1 MCYSLQHCN
10 PNRIFDHPVKLGGI
24 VLKSDRLAICDQDEK
39 YMEKLQQYLISRS
52 SFPFSVSIYG
62 NMGEFQ
68 KENAKKEFEVIL
80 AGESMFQNLAEKKF
94 SGMIVLLQDKGIV
107 VSKAERV
114 IRKYQSAE
122 IIRKK
127 ILELYADWNGTL
139 KAHGIAQKDSSLIGV
154 YSPLGRCIQTSF
166 SLLLGQFL
174 AKKQKV
180 LYLNFEPFSGL
191 SGLLGREEENDLTDL
206 VYYLSNGKERFLY
219 KLESMVSNVNGLNYV
234 APAYSYMDI
243 AAVKSEDWLLLIQ
256 SLKECTDYDVIILD
270 LSELVQ
276 GLPDVLRE
284 CSYIYT
290 LNRTDGVA
298 CHKMKEYEDLLERQ
312 EYQDII
318 SKTKKLEFPIFKSLP
333 ATLEEMSYGELAD
346 YVKKIAAASA

>member
-1 MCYSLQHCN
+1 MKN
-10 PNRIFDHPVKLGGI
+10 
-24 VLKSDRLAICDQDEK
+24 DRLAICDSDKK

-52 SFPFSVSIYG
+52 SFPFSVSIYE
-62 NMGEFQ
+62 NMKEFQ
-68 KENAKKEFEVIL
+68 KENTTKEFQVIL
-80 AGESMFQNLAEKKF
+80 AGESMFPDLEERKIT
-94 SGMIVLLQDKGIV
+94 GMVILLQDTGITAG
-107 VSKAERV
+107 KAERI

-122 IIRKK
+122 MIRKK
-127 ILELYADWNGTL
+127 ILELYADWNGTV

-154 YSPLGRCIQTSF
+154 YSPLGRGIQTSF

-191 SGLLGREEENDLTDL
+191 SGLLGREEEKDLTDL
-206 VYYLSNGKERFLY
+206 VYFLGNGKERFLY

-243 AAVKSEDWLLLIQ
+243 AAVKAEDWLLLIH
-256 SLKECTDYDVIILD
+256 SLKECADYDVIILD

-318 SKTKKLEFPIFKSLP
+318 SKTKKLEYPIFKSLP

-346 YVKKIAAASA
+346 YVRKIAVAPA

>member
-1 MCYSLQHCN
+1 M
-10 PNRIFDHPVKLGGI
+10 
-24 VLKSDRLAICDQDEK
+24 KSDRLAICDSDKK

-52 SFPFSVSIYG
+52 SFPFSVSIYE
-62 NMGEFQ
+62 NMKEFQ
-68 KENAKKEFEVIL
+68 KENTTKEFQVIL
-80 AGESMFQNLAEKKF
+80 AGESMFPDLEERKIT
-94 SGMIVLLQDKGIV
+94 GMVILLQDTGITAG
-107 VSKAERV
+107 KAERI

-122 IIRKK
+122 MIRKK
-127 ILELYADWNGTL
+127 ILELYADWNGTV
-139 KAHGIAQKDSSLIGV
+139 KAHGIVQKDSSLIGV
-154 YSPLGRCIQTSF
+154 YSPLGRGIQTSF

-191 SGLLGREEENDLTDL
+191 SGLLGREEEKDLTDL
-206 VYYLSNGKERFLY
+206 VYFLDNGKERFLY

-243 AAVKSEDWLLLIQ
+243 AAVKAEDWLLLIH
-256 SLKECTDYDVIILD
+256 SLKECADYDVIILD

-318 SKTKKLEFPIFKSLP
+318 NKTKKLEYPIFKSLP

-346 YVKKIAAASA
+346 YVRKIAVTPA

>member
-1 MCYSLQHCN
+1 MKN
-10 PNRIFDHPVKLGGI
+10 
-24 VLKSDRLAICDQDEK
+24 DRLAICDSDEK

-62 NMGEFQ
+62 DIKEFQ
-68 KENAKKEFEVIL
+68 KENARKGFEVVL
-80 AGESMFQNLAEKKF
+80 VGENMFQDLAEKQSF
-94 SGMIVLLQDKGIV
+94 GMVILLQDQGSI
-107 VSKAERV
+107 SGKAERI

-122 IIRKK
+122 TIRKK
-127 ILELYADWNGTL
+127 ILELYADWNGMV
-139 KAHGIAQKDSSLIGV
+139 KEHGTAQKDSSLIGV

-174 AKKQKV
+174 AKKQSV

-191 SGLLGREEENDLTDL
+191 SGLLGRQEEKDLTDL
-206 VYYLSNGKERFLY
+206 VYFLGNGKERFLY

-243 AAVKSEDWLLLIQ
+243 AAVKAEDWLLLIH
-256 SLKECTDYDVIILD
+256 SLKECANYDVIILD

-298 CHKMKEYEDLLERQ
+298 RHKMKEYEDLLERQ
-312 EYQDII
+312 EYQDVI

-346 YVKKIAAASA
+346 YVRKIAVMPA

>member
-1 MCYSLQHCN
+1 
-10 PNRIFDHPVKLGGI
+10 
-24 VLKSDRLAICDQDEK
+24 
-39 YMEKLQQYLISRS
+39 MEKLQQYLISRS
-52 SFPFSVSIYG
+52 TFPFSVSIYRNIG
-62 NMGEFQ
+62 DFQ
-68 KENAKKEFEVIL
+68 KENTKKEFEIIL
-80 AGESMFQNLAEKKF
+80 AGESMFQDLAEKKF
-94 SGMIVLLQDKGIV
+94 SGMVILLQENGTLIG
-107 VSKAERV
+107 KAERI

-127 ILELYADWNGTL
+127 ILELYADWNGTV
-139 KAHGIAQKDSSLIGV
+139 KSQGTAYGTAQKDSRLIGV

-191 SGLLGREEENDLTDL
+191 AGLLGREEDKDLTDL
-206 VYYLSNGKERFLY
+206 VYYLGNGKERFLY

-243 AAVKSEDWLLLIQ
+243 AAVKAQDWLLLIDC
-256 SLKECTDYDVIILD
+256 LKERADYDVIILD

-276 GLPDVLRE
+276 GLPNVLRE

-298 CHKMKEYEDLLERQ
+298 RHKMKEYEDLLERQ
-312 EYQDII
+312 EYQDIMT
-318 SKTKKLEFPIFKSLP
+318 KTKKLEFPIFKSLP

-346 YVKKIAAASA
+346 YVRKIAAMPA

>member
-1 MCYSLQHCN
+1 MRDPLQYCHSDCI
-10 PNRIFDHPVKLGGI
+10 PDYPVRLGGV
-24 VLKSDRLAICDQDEK
+24 VLKNDRLAICDSDEK

-62 NMGEFQ
+62 NMEEFR
-68 KENAKKEFEVIL
+68 KENVKNGFEVIL
-80 AGESMFQNLAEKKF
+80 AGESMFSDLEEMEF
-94 SGMIVLLQDKGIV
+94 TGMPILLQDKGV
-107 VSKAERV
+107 MVGKAERIV
-114 IRKYQSAE
+114 RKYQSAE

-127 ILELYADWNGTL
+127 ILEMYADWDGTV
-139 KAHGIAQKDSSLIGV
+139 KVRGVAHKENRLIGV

-166 SLLLGQFL
+166 SLLLGQFI

-191 SGLLGREEENDLTDL
+191 SGLLGREEEQDLTDL
-206 VYYLSNGKERFLY
+206 VYFLSNGKDRFLY

-243 AAVKSEDWLLLIQ
+243 AAIKAEDWLLLIH
-256 SLKECTDYDVIILD
+256 SLKECADYDVIILD

-298 CHKMKEYEDLLERQ
+298 RHKMKEYEDLLMRQ

-318 SKTKKLEFPIFKSLP
+318 TKTKKLELPTFKSLP

-346 YVKKIAAASA
+346 YVRKIVAMSA

>member
-1 MCYSLQHCN
+1 MKN
-10 PNRIFDHPVKLGGI
+10 N
-24 VLKSDRLAICDQDEK
+24 RLAICDPDEK
-39 YMEKLQQYLISRS
+39 YIKKLQQYLISRN
-52 SFPFSVSIYG
+52 SFPFSVSVYG

-68 KENAKKEFEVIL
+68 KENERKEFEVIL
-80 AGESMFQNLAEKKF
+80 AGESMFQDLTEKKF
-94 SGMIVLLQDKGIV
+94 SGMIVLLQDQGMLSV
-107 VSKAERV
+107 KAGRI

-122 IIRKK
+122 MIRKK
-127 ILELYADWNGTL
+127 ILELYADWDGSV
-139 KAHGIAQKDSSLIGV
+139 KVHGIMQKDNILIGV

-174 AKKQKV
+174 AKKQRV

-191 SGLLGREEENDLTDL
+191 SGLLGREEEKDLTDL
-206 VYYLSNGKERFLY
+206 VYFLSNGKERFLY

-243 AAVKSEDWLLLIQ
+243 AAVKAEDWLLLIH
-256 SLKECTDYDVIILD
+256 SLKECADYDVIILD

-298 CHKMKEYEDLLERQ
+298 RHKMKEYEDLLERQ
-312 EYQDII
+312 EYRDII
-318 SKTKKLEFPIFKSLP
+318 CKTKKLELPIFKSLP

-346 YVKKIAAASA
+346 YVRKIAVMPA

>member
-1 MCYSLQHCN
+1 MRYPLQHSYPDC
-10 PNRIFDHPVKLGGI
+10 IFNSPDELGGI
-24 VLKSDRLAICDQDEK
+24 FLKNDRLAICDLDEK
-39 YMEKLQQYLISRS
+39 YMKKLQQYLISRS

-62 NMGEFQ
+62 NTKEFQ
-68 KENAKKEFEVIL
+68 KESEKKQFEVIL
-80 AGESMFQNLAEKKF
+80 AGESMFRDLAKKQS
-94 SGMIVLLQDKGIV
+94 SGMIILLQDKGV
-107 VSKAERV
+107 LTVKAERI

-122 IIRKK
+122 AIRKK
-127 ILELYADWNGTL
+127 ILELYADWDGTV
-139 KAHGIAQKDSSLIGV
+139 KARGTVQKDSRLIGV

-174 AKKQKV
+174 AKKQSV

-191 SGLLGREEENDLTDL
+191 SGLLGREEERDLTDL
-206 VYYLSNGKERFLY
+206 VYFLGNGKERFLY

-243 AAVKSEDWLLLIQ
+243 AAVKAEDWLLLIH
-256 SLKECTDYDVIILD
+256 SLKECADYDVIILD

-298 CHKMKEYEDLLERQ
+298 RHKMKEYEDLLERQ
-312 EYQDII
+312 EYQDVIT
-318 SKTKKLEFPIFKSLP
+318 KTKKLEFPVFKSLP

-346 YVKKIAAASA
+346 YVRKIAASPA

>member
-1 MCYSLQHCN
+1 MKN
-10 PNRIFDHPVKLGGI
+10 
-24 VLKSDRLAICDQDEK
+24 DRLAICDSDKK

-52 SFPFSVSIYG
+52 SFPFSVSIYE
-62 NMGEFQ
+62 NMKEFQ
-68 KENAKKEFEVIL
+68 KENTTKEFQVIL
-80 AGESMFQNLAEKKF
+80 AGESMFPDLEERKIT
-94 SGMIVLLQDKGIV
+94 GMVILLQDTGITAG
-107 VSKAERV
+107 KAERI

-122 IIRKK
+122 MIRKK
-127 ILELYADWNGTL
+127 ILELYADWNGTV

-154 YSPLGRCIQTSF
+154 YSPLGRGIQTSF

-191 SGLLGREEENDLTDL
+191 SGLLGREEEKDLTDL
-206 VYYLSNGKERFLY
+206 VYFLGNGKERFLY

-243 AAVKSEDWLLLIQ
+243 AAVKAEDWLLLIH
-256 SLKECTDYDVIILD
+256 SLKECADYDVIILD

-318 SKTKKLEFPIFKSLP
+318 NKTKKLEYPIFKSLP

-346 YVKKIAAASA
+346 YVRKIAVAPA